1 MLRNESIFHSVK
13 HKLINTK
20 FLQAGMIQR
29 FRLRIHKKITLFLL
43 SAVMHHLSEEI
54 PKYFSLILHKK
65 EEEGLDSLA
74 SSLSSFFLPL
84 RILFCSSFFFLFL
97 TIPIVLISV
106 SPEPLRPP
114 LHLLIS
120 LSLSL
125 FLNLSFFLLWLPP
138 FFISGEEAMKYLRL
152 CCCWGLYL
160 DKTEP
165 PPFFLCLSL
174 VCMCAPVCVCWHAHH
189 AAVTAAHPQ
198 ILC

>member
-1 MLRNESIFHSVK
+1 MLRNESIFHNVK

-20 FLQAGMIQR
+20 FLQAGVIQR

-65 EEEGLDSLA
+65 EEGLDSLA

-120 LSLSL
+120 LSLSD
-125 FLNLSFFLLWLPP
+125 SFSIFPFSSSGSPPLHFWRRGNEIFKAVLL
-138 FFISGEEAMKYLRL
+138 LRPIFRQ
-152 CCCWGLYL
+152 
-160 DKTEP
+160 DRAT
-165 PPFFLCLSL
+165 PFFLCLSL
-174 VCMCAPVCVCWHAHH
+174 VCVCAPVCVCWHAHH